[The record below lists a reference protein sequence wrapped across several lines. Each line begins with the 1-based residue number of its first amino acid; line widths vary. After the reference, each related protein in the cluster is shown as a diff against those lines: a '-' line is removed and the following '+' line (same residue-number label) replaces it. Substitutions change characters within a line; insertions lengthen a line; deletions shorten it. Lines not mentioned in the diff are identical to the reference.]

1 MPDAGRLALW
11 DHPHSSNALKVRFL
25 LAELDLTYDRRRVPL
40 ARPRPA
46 EYLAVN
52 PIGGIPALDD
62 DGFQLAESHAILR
75 YLATREGR
83 VDLYPTD
90 ARERA
95 RVDEFL
101 DRFATGLRTALFRH
115 EALAL
120 GWTSEHGFRPQD
132 ADPAAAEA
140 IVPELGDAL
149 DRLEVV
155 VGDGFTV
162 LDRFTIADCAIAPVL
177 FRTLLTRLPLDG
189 HPRLAGLRERLL
201 ARPAWSHAD
210 PVL

>member
-1 MPDAGRLALW
+1 MPEARPLALW

-25 LAELDLTYDRRRVPL
+25 LEELDLPYDRRPVPL

-46 EYLAVN
+46 EYLVVN

-62 DGFQLAESHAILR
+62 DGFQLAESQAILR
-75 YLATREGR
+75 YLAAREGR
-83 VDLYPTD
+83 IDLYPVD

-101 DRFATGLRTALFRH
+101 DRFASGLRSALFRH

-120 GWTSEHGFRPQD
+120 GWSPEHGFRPQD
-132 ADPAAAEA
+132 ADPAAAAA
-140 IVPELGDAL
+140 IAPELTGAL
-149 DRLEVV
+149 DQLESV
-155 VGDGFTV
+155 VGDHFTV

-177 FRTLLTRLPLDG
+177 FRTLLTRLPLDD
-189 HPRLAGLRERLL
+189 HPRLSGLRERLL
-201 ARPAWSHAD
+201 ARPAWQRAD